1 MREAREWDMNIANQ
15 GLLPGAW
22 FGAMTN
28 EQHGR
33 KIQLNRLE
41 NVANLVYGVMLSLLS
56 HRAKILNIVFRRRN
70 DLHPVYPQNSIV
82 IKYCRFLGVL
92 SIIVLLE

>member
-1 MREAREWDMNIANQ
+1 MREAREWGMNIAKQ
-15 GLLPGAW
+15 GVLPGAW
-22 FGAMTN
+22 FGAMTK

-56 HRAKILNIVFRRRN
+56 HRAKI
-70 DLHPVYPQNSIV
+70 QNSIV

-92 SIIVLLE
+92 SIDSARIVYNMYKLLIQIPNWW